1 MRARRRVRRTGLTA
15 LWAVLALVLGSCDQ
29 VPVPRGVLPYGAVW
43 TRVRPT
49 VVWCGDRQS
58 TVTIEAHIASSVR
71 VLSARVIGPN
81 ETIRLY
87 DDGSHGDA
95 LAGDRVFTATS
106 VRPYCHSRFTLRFGR
121 SISTWYGRLEVT
133 TADGETVEDPVPLRI
148 GLVSPKY
155 LLKSDVA
162 IWGDGVST
170 TANAVF
176 IHDASQSIFDGYPV
190 TATAIDEALRRA
202 ARTAYDVLP
211 DVFDFVLVMPAMPM
225 YASGGAPEVTA
236 ASVRVSNAIERI
248 GVALFDDTVAFGS
261 SGRLQSA
268 IYHSFG
274 SLDLVDREI
283 ARRWGPDIGEPFG
296 LVEESA
302 EGCSCW
308 SGMSD
313 IGGHLAAATLIDG
326 EIGRLGDPADGTW
339 GFSPIPQVERYAPL
353 ELYLMGLIP
362 PDDVPPAHVAGGAS
376 LSDRGRVAAES
387 VRVVTIGDLVARA
400 GGVRDLAM
408 AADGTRPA
416 FAVAFVVVG
425 DEPFRDAEYA
435 FYTLLSYALA
445 NEGPPL
451 DGDLYSPF
459 HWATGGRA
467 ALDTS
472 LPFSPALDPDG
483 SR

>member
-1 MRARRRVRRTGLTA
+1 M
-15 LWAVLALVLGSCDQ
+15 
-29 VPVPRGVLPYGAVW
+29 
-43 TRVRPT
+43 
-49 VVWCGDRQS
+49 
-58 TVTIEAHIASSVR
+58 
-71 VLSARVIGPN
+71 RVIGPN

-95 LAGDRVFTATS
+95 LAGDGVFTAAS
-106 VRPYCHSRFTLRFGR
+106 VRPYCHSRFSLKFGR
-121 SISTWYGRLEVT
+121 SMSTWYGRLEVT
-133 TADGETVEDPVPLRI
+133 TADGETLEDPVPLRI

-176 IHDASQSIFDGYPV
+176 VHDADHSIFDGYPV
-190 TATAIDEALRRA
+190 TSTSIDEALRRA
-202 ARTAYDVLP
+202 SRLAYSVLP
-211 DVFDFVLVMPAMPM
+211 DVFDFIVVMPAMSM
-225 YASGGAPEVTA
+225 YVQGGEPEIAA

-248 GVALFDDTVAFGS
+248 GLPLFDDSAAFGS
-261 SGRLQSA
+261 DGRLQSA
-268 IYHSFG
+268 IYQSFG

-283 ARRWGPDIGEPFG
+283 ARRWGPDIGEPLG
-296 LVEESA
+296 LVEEPA

-313 IGGHLAAATLIDG
+313 IGGHLAAPTVIDG
-326 EIGRLGDPADGTW
+326 EIGRLVNPSDGTW
-339 GFSPIPQVERYAPL
+339 DIAPVPHVERYAPL

-362 PDDVPPAHVAGGAS
+362 PDDVPPTHVIAHAT
-376 LSDRGRVAAES
+376 LSDRRRVIAES
-387 VRVVTIGDLVARA
+387 VRVVAIGDLIARA

-408 AADGTRPA
+408 AADGARPT
-416 FAVAFVVVG
+416 FRVAFVVVG
-425 DEPFRDAEYA
+425 DEPFQDAEYA

-445 NEGPPL
+445 SQGTPVE
-451 DGDLYSPF
+451 GDLYSPF

-467 ALDTS
+467 DLDTA
-472 LPFSPALDPDG
+472 LPFSPALDEAG